1 MTKGSSEKIV
11 QFLIANSMI
20 FFWINILS
28 FYYFIFQSITKGIEF
43 VYSET
48 LHLWYWQPIDD
59 KNVKNHFRVY
69 LKI

>member
-43 VYSET
+43 VY
-48 LHLWYWQPIDD
+48 
-59 KNVKNHFRVY
+59 
-69 LKI
+69 